1 MTHTTLAGVD
11 QLPVEPIAIN
21 TIIESDDLR
30 TRYPTLDRANIQ
42 RLRDALRAGATLPP
56 IAVQAGTH
64 KLIYGWH
71 RLYAYREE
79 LGAEATIP
87 ARLLDVTDGAAV
99 RLALAENSRHGLPLR
114 GVDWQQAAIVA
125 ERFNLTDAEIVQL
138 MNILPGRLMDLRAL
152 QGHFHR
158 GPAADEPRYA
168 YSRRGAASG
177 LDALQAR
184 SQPAAASATPQ
195 PIAPDPAPV
204 AQPDIPPA
212 ASAAAPPP
220 EPEDSGLYQRVGGR
234 FPTPAWLRPFMTRP
248 LAELGIP
255 DRATSTAVVLKR
267 NLRHLQGRELTEAQV
282 RAARFVSGTP
292 ALSLT
297 RQLVVLA
304 YADALDL
311 DSTRLCAALRDLRR
325 ALAILNLAEEE
336 RHGAAN
342 ATPVPAQP
350 TA

>member
-1 MTHTTLAGVD
+1 MAHYTLAGVD

-30 TRYPTLDRANIQ
+30 TRYPTLDRTNIQ

-56 IAVQAGTH
+56 IAVQAGTR

-71 RLYAYREE
+71 RLYAFREE

-87 ARLLDVTDGAAV
+87 VRLLDVTDGDAI
-99 RLALAENSRHGLPLR
+99 RLALVENSRHGLPLR
-114 GVDWQQAAIVA
+114 AVDLQHAAIVA
-125 ERFNLTDAEIVQL
+125 GRFGLTDTEIVQL
-138 MNILPGRLMDLRAL
+138 MSIPPGRLADLRAL
-152 QGHFHR
+152 QGRFHR
-158 GPAADEPRYA
+158 GPAMDEPRYA

-177 LDALQAR
+177 LDALQGRCQPAG
-184 SQPAAASATPQ
+184 SPVAPAAAQPVTP
-195 PIAPDPAPV
+195 DS
-204 AQPDIPPA
+204 
-212 ASAAAPPP
+212 ASAAGAAA
-220 EPEDSGLYQRVGGR
+220 EAEDSGLYHRVGGR
-234 FPTPAWLRPFMTRP
+234 FPTPAWLVPFMSRP
-248 LAELGIP
+248 LAELGVP
-255 DRATSTAVVLKR
+255 DQAASTPVVLKR

-311 DSTRLCAALRDLRR
+311 SSPRLRTALRDLRG

-342 ATPVPAQP
+342 ATPMPAQP
-350 TA
+350 AA

>member
-1 MTHTTLAGVD
+1 MAHITLAGVD

-56 IAVQAGTH
+56 IAVQAGTR

-71 RLYAYREE
+71 RLYAWREE
-79 LGAEATIP
+79 LGADATIP
-87 ARLLDVTDGAAV
+87 ARLLAVSDGEAV

-125 ERFNLTDAEIVQL
+125 ERFKLTDAEIVQL
-138 MNILPGRLMDLRAL
+138 MGVPPGRLMDLRAL

-158 GPAADEPRYA
+158 GPADAEPRYA

-177 LDALQAR
+177 LDALEAR
-184 SQPAAASATPQ
+184 SQHAAAAQ
-195 PIAPDPAPV
+195 PAGPDPAP
-204 AQPDIPPA
+204 ALAPA
-212 ASAAAPPP
+212 P
-220 EPEDSGLYQRVGGR
+220 EAEDSGLYRRVGGR
-234 FPTPAWLRPFMTRP
+234 FPTPAWLLPFMSRP
-248 LAELGIP
+248 LADLGIP
-255 DRATSTAVVLKR
+255 DQTTSTSVVLKR
-267 NLRHLQGRELTEAQV
+267 NLRHLRGRELTEAQV

-311 DSTRLCAALRDLRR
+311 GSARLCAALRDLRR
-325 ALAILNLAEEE
+325 ALTILDLPAEVSHEPS
-336 RHGAAN
+336 N
-342 ATPVPAQP
+342 TPPAPAQP
-350 TA
+350 AA

>member
-1 MTHTTLAGVD
+1 MAHITLAEVD
-11 QLPVEPIAIN
+11 RLPVEPIAIN

-64 KLIYGWH
+64 KLIFGWH

-87 ARLLDVTDGAAV
+87 ARLLDVTDGEAI

-125 ERFNLTDAEIVQL
+125 ERFGLTDAEIVQL
-138 MNILPGRLMDLRAL
+138 MSIPPGRLADLRAL

-158 GPAADEPRYA
+158 GPAAGEPRYA

-177 LDALQAR
+177 LDALQTR
-184 SQPAAASATPQ
+184 SQPAGIAAALAATQ
-195 PIAPDPAPV
+195 PVVPDPTP
-204 AQPDIPPA
+204 
-212 ASAAAPPP
+212 AAAPAS
-220 EPEDSGLYQRVGGR
+220 EAEDSGLYRRVGGR
-234 FPTPAWLRPFMTRP
+234 FPTPAWLLPFMSRP

-255 DRATSTAVVLKR
+255 DQVTSTPVVLKR

-311 DSTRLCAALRDLRR
+311 GSTRLCGALRDLRR
-325 ALAILNLAEEE
+325 AL
-336 RHGAAN
+336 
-342 ATPVPAQP
+342 
-350 TA
+350 TALDSV

>member
-1 MTHTTLAGVD
+1 MAHYTLAD
-11 QLPVEPIAIN
+11 LEQLPIEQIQIN

-30 TRYPTLDRANIQ
+30 TRYPTLDRTNIG
-42 RLRDALRAGATLPP
+42 RLRDALAVGATLPP
-56 IAVQAGTH
+56 IAVQVGTR

-87 ARLLDVTDGAAV
+87 ARMLDVSDSEAI

-114 GVDWQQAAIVA
+114 AVDLQQAAIVA
-125 ERFNLTDAEIVQL
+125 ERFGFTDAEIVQL
-138 MNILPGRLMDLRAL
+138 MHVLPGRLADLRAL

-184 SQPAAASATPQ
+184 SQPPAAATAPAAPAATGPAVV
-195 PIAPDPAPV
+195 PPAPAIGPAPDPA
-204 AQPDIPPA
+204 
-212 ASAAAPPP
+212 
-220 EPEDSGLYQRVGGR
+220 DSGLYHRVGGR
-234 FPTPAWLRPFMTRP
+234 FPTPAWLVPFMSRP

-255 DRATSTAVVLKR
+255 EQVTATPVVLKR
-267 NLRHLQGRELTEAQV
+267 NLRHLRGRELTEAQV

-311 DSTRLCAALRDLRR
+311 GSARLCGALRDLRR
-325 ALAILNLAEEE
+325 ALSVLDLSEEE
-336 RHGAAN
+336 HRGPAN
-342 ATPVPAQP
+342 ATPAPAQP
-350 TA
+350 AA

>member
-1 MTHTTLAGVD
+1 MAHITLAGVD
-11 QLPVEPIAIN
+11 QLPVEQIPIN

-71 RLYAYREE
+71 RLYAWREE
-79 LGAEATIP
+79 LGAEAAVP
-87 ARLLDVTDGAAV
+87 ARLLAVTDGEAV

-177 LDALQAR
+177 LDALQASR
-184 SQPAAASATPQ
+184 QPAAAPPGAAS
-195 PIAPDPAPV
+195 PV
-204 AQPDIPPA
+204 AAESTA
-212 ASAAAPPP
+212 AQAGADADRPTAADPQAA
-220 EPEDSGLYQRVGGR
+220 DSGLYRRVGGR
-234 FPTPAWLRPFMTRP
+234 FPTPAWLLPFMSRP
-248 LAELGIP
+248 LADLGIP
-255 DRATSTAVVLKR
+255 DQATRTSVVLKR
-267 NLRHLQGRELTEAQV
+267 NLRHLRGRELTEAQV

-311 DSTRLCAALRDLRR
+311 GSARLCAALRDLRR
-325 ALAILNLAEEE
+325 ALTILDLPAEVSHEPSNTPPAPVLP
-336 RHGAAN
+336 AA
-342 ATPVPAQP
+342 
-350 TA
+350 

>member
-1 MTHTTLAGVD
+1 MAHITLAGVD

-21 TIIESDDLR
+21 TIVESDDLR
-30 TRYPTLDRANIQ
+30 TRYPTLDRNNIQ

-56 IAVQAGTH
+56 IAVQAGTR

-71 RLYAYREE
+71 RLYAWREE
-79 LGAEATIP
+79 LGAEATVP
-87 ARLLDVTDGAAV
+87 ARLLDVTDGEAV

-125 ERFNLTDAEIVQL
+125 ERFDLTDAEIVQL
-138 MNILPGRLMDLRAL
+138 MSIPPGRLADLRAL

-158 GPAADEPRYA
+158 GPAAHEPRYT

-177 LDALQAR
+177 LDALQAPR
-184 SQPAAASATPQ
+184 PPAAA
-195 PIAPDPAPV
+195 PAV
-204 AQPDIPPA
+204 
-212 ASAAAPPP
+212 AAPPVTAEGAAAQIAVDADQP
-220 EPEDSGLYQRVGGR
+220 TAADPQTQDSGLYRRVGGR
-234 FPTPAWLRPFMTRP
+234 FPTPAWLLPFMTRP
-248 LAELGIP
+248 LADLGIP
-255 DRATSTAVVLKR
+255 DQVVSTPVVLKR

-311 DSTRLCAALRDLRR
+311 GSARLCAALRDLRR
-325 ALAILNLAEEE
+325 ALTILDLPEEV
-336 RHGAAN
+336 RHEPSN
-342 ATPVPAQP
+342 TPPTPAQP
-350 TA
+350 AA

>member
-1 MTHTTLAGVD
+1 MAHYTLAGVD
-11 QLPVEPIAIN
+11 QLPVEQIAIN

-42 RLRDALRAGATLPP
+42 RLRDALHVGATLPP

-87 ARLLDVTDGAAV
+87 ARLLDVTDGEAV
-99 RLALAENSRHGLPLR
+99 RLALTENSRHGLPLR

-125 ERFNLTDAEIVQL
+125 ERFGLTDAEIVQL
-138 MNILPGRLMDLRAL
+138 MNIPPGRLADLRAL
-152 QGHFHR
+152 QGQFHR
-158 GPAADEPRYA
+158 GPAPGEPRYA

-184 SQPAAASATPQ
+184 SQPAGLAAALAATQ
-195 PIAPDPAPV
+195 PVVPDPAP
-204 AQPDIPPA
+204 
-212 ASAAAPPP
+212 AAAPPP

-234 FPTPAWLRPFMTRP
+234 FPTPAWLLPFMSRP

-255 DRATSTAVVLKR
+255 DRVTSTPVVLKR
-267 NLRHLQGRELTEAQV
+267 NLRHLRGRELTEAQV

-292 ALSLT
+292 ALSMT

-311 DSTRLCAALRDLRR
+311 GSARLCAALRDLRR
-325 ALAILNLAEEE
+325 ALTVLDLSEEE
-336 RHGAAN
+336 HRGPN
-342 ATPVPAQP
+342 KATPAPSQPA
-350 TA
+350 A

>member
-1 MTHTTLAGVD
+1 MAHITLAGVD
-11 QLPVEPIAIN
+11 QLPVEQIAIN

-56 IAVQAGTH
+56 IAVQAGTR

-71 RLYAYREE
+71 RLYAWREE
-79 LGAEATIP
+79 LGADATIP
-87 ARLLDVTDGAAV
+87 ARLLDVSDGEAV

-125 ERFNLTDAEIVQL
+125 ERFKLTDAEIVQL
-138 MNILPGRLMDLRAL
+138 MGVPPGRLMDLRAL

-158 GPAADEPRYA
+158 GPAAAEPRYA

-177 LDALQAR
+177 LDALLAHG
-184 SQPAAASATPQ
+184 QPAAAQTAADTAQ
-195 PIAPDPAPV
+195 PAGPDPAP
-204 AQPDIPPA
+204 AIAPA
-212 ASAAAPPP
+212 P
-220 EPEDSGLYQRVGGR
+220 EAEDSGLYRRVGGR
-234 FPTPAWLRPFMTRP
+234 FPTPAWLLPFMSRP

-255 DRATSTAVVLKR
+255 DQTTSTSVVLKR
-267 NLRHLQGRELTEAQV
+267 NLRHLRGRELTEAQV

-311 DSTRLCAALRDLRR
+311 GSARLCAALSDLRR
-325 ALAILNLAEEE
+325 ALTILDLPAEVSHEPSNTSS
-336 RHGAAN
+336 A
-342 ATPVPAQP
+342 PAQP
-350 TA
+350 AA

>member
-1 MTHTTLAGVD
+1 MAHITLAEVD
-11 QLPVEPIAIN
+11 RLPVEPIAIN
-21 TIIESDDLR
+21 IIIESDDLR

-64 KLIYGWH
+64 KLIFGWH

-87 ARLLDVTDGAAV
+87 ARLLDVTDGEAI

-125 ERFNLTDAEIVQL
+125 ERFGLTDAEIVQL
-138 MNILPGRLMDLRAL
+138 MSIPPGRLADLRAL

-158 GPAADEPRYA
+158 GPAAGEPRYA

-184 SQPAAASATPQ
+184 SQPAGL
-195 PIAPDPAPV
+195 
-204 AQPDIPPA
+204 
-212 ASAAAPPP
+212 AAAPAAAQPVVP
-220 EPEDSGLYQRVGGR
+220 DPTPAAAPASEAENSGLYHRVGGR
-234 FPTPAWLRPFMTRP
+234 FPTPAWPLPFMSRP

-255 DRATSTAVVLKR
+255 DQATSTPVVLKR

-282 RAARFVSGTP
+282 RARGSCRARRPSP
-292 ALSLT
+292 
-297 RQLVVLA
+297 
-304 YADALDL
+304 
-311 DSTRLCAALRDLRR
+311 
-325 ALAILNLAEEE
+325 
-336 RHGAAN
+336 
-342 ATPVPAQP
+342 
-350 TA
+350 

>member
-1 MTHTTLAGVD
+1 MAHITLAEVD
-11 QLPVEPIAIN
+11 RLPVEPIAIN

-64 KLIYGWH
+64 KLIFGWH

-87 ARLLDVTDGAAV
+87 ARLLDVTDGEAI

-125 ERFNLTDAEIVQL
+125 ERFGLTDAEIVQL
-138 MNILPGRLMDLRAL
+138 MSIPPGRLADLRAL

-158 GPAADEPRYA
+158 GPAAGEPRYA

-184 SQPAAASATPQ
+184 SQPAGLAAALAATQ
-195 PIAPDPAPV
+195 PVVPDPTPAAAP
-204 AQPDIPPA
+204 
-212 ASAAAPPP
+212 ASAA
-220 EPEDSGLYQRVGGR
+220 EDSGLYRRVGGR
-234 FPTPAWLRPFMTRP
+234 FPTPAWLLPFMSRP

-255 DRATSTAVVLKR
+255 DQVTSTPVVLKR

-311 DSTRLCAALRDLRR
+311 GSTRLCGALRDLRR
-325 ALAILNLAEEE
+325 ALTALDLSEEE
-336 RHGAAN
+336 RHGPSN
-342 ATPVPAQP
+342 ATPAPAQP
-350 TA
+350 AA